1 MSGAT
6 RSLLFGCAAVLVAA
20 PVLASTRVAV
30 YAIVDEIAFEPS
42 SFEPE
47 RAWISGVFVV
57 PVPISSGLHQ
67 APARGHLY
75 LSLSPANAEATR
87 RDWESLKA
95 NAGTGRVVGFGEY
108 WMRCSLV
115 RSAPELPPD
124 AEDANC
130 SAEITVV
137 ETDRTRATAEPYPAP
152 SSEGVVTVFD
162 SEDDICQR
170 FGQSSAEIIAT
181 LREAHSPGSPR
192 DEPAVCKERIGL
204 VDSSDLDSA
213 FAKQTRDD
221 AWAHATETLILKR
234 IADAPGLKLSDLRV
248 ECRDTICWI
257 HAAFATREYQ
267 ETTGLRL
274 VANALKDLP
283 GFAPGGKGIP
293 PDREPTIDFY
303 YQRRSPR

>member
-6 RSLLFGCAAVLVAA
+6 RSLLFSCAAALVAA

-30 YAIVDEIAFEPS
+30 YAIVDGIDFEPS
-42 SFEPE
+42 TFEPE

-87 RDWESLKA
+87 RDWEALKA

-124 AEDANC
+124 AEHANC

-152 SSEGVVTVFD
+152 SSGGVVTTFD
-162 SEDDICQR
+162 SGDDLCPR
-170 FGQSSAEIIAT
+170 FGEPSVQIVAK
-181 LREAHSPGSPR
+181 LREAHSPRGAPE
-192 DEPAVCKERIGL
+192 EPPPCPDSIGL
-204 VDSSDLDSA
+204 ISSSDLDSA
-213 FAKQTRDD
+213 FVEQTRDD
-221 AWAHATETLILKR
+221 AWAGAREALILKR
-234 IADAPGLKLSDLRV
+234 IADASGLKLSDLSV
-248 ECRDTICWI
+248 ECRDTICRI
-257 HAAFATREYQ
+257 HAAFPTREHQ
-267 ETTGLRL
+267 DAIGNRL
-274 VANALKDLP
+274 LADALQDLS
-283 GFAPGGKGIP
+283 GFAPGGKIIP
-293 PDREPTIDFY
+293 PREAPTITY
-303 YQRRSPR
+303 YFQRRSPR